1 MVQTLGLFVAI
12 RFAPPSEKKTVIS
25 ASFALNETF
34 TEEYARF
41 WHDMPSSSNLRL
53 PEVRVR
59 LANVIPRS
67 FIILTADGG
76 VNDRDTETFG
86 AFATAEEI
94 LTDTSDIRDRNVPG
108 NVPDELTATTV
119 LGYSTKAASMLVLDG
134 TTRSLGRLKVPKEK
148 ASVAFATTLVANT
161 NSITD
166 TESLDVTFKNEMKFD
181 LGEMV

>member
-94 LTDTSDIRDRNVPG
+94 LTDTPDIEDLNVPG
-108 NVPDELTATTV
+108 NVPDELTATTALEV
-119 LGYSTKAASMLVLDG
+119 STKAASILVLDG
-134 TTRSLGRLKVPKEK
+134 ATSLGRLKVPKEK